1 MRSRPLFPA
10 LCGRMGRRET
20 RDRRRSPP
28 VSRFARPPLP
38 PAVRPG
44 TRPPRAKGG
53 NRRSRHPAGRQVQA
67 GRTACTPRPGPVQ
80 GPKKRRRQRG
90 PPPCPTPL
98 CRSAVPPRAEAS
110 VRPAADPSH
119 TAQKRGPPARDLFR
133 APIRR
138 PPGRKGCPRRSSP
151 PPRPPSEKEPDR
163 AKGKGRGQGQG
174 KGGSNGKGN
183 TRPKNRS
190 PAGAVCT
197 AQGTRPRRRYPV
209 LGDALSPTP
218 RRPLSPLP
226 PFPRRYRHPP
236 SSPPSPQ
243 VRRALAR
250 PPHPP
255 KNCPFPRKSKSNL
268 SE

>member
-10 LCGRMGRRET
+10 PCGRMGRRKT
-20 RDRRRSPP
+20 RDRRSSPP

-44 TRPPRAKGG
+44 TRPPRAKEGG
-53 NRRSRHPAGRQVQA
+53 QAQPTPRRPAGA
-67 GRTACTPRPGPVQ
+67 GGQPAPLARV
-80 GPKKRRRQRG
+80 
-90 PPPCPTPL
+90 L
-98 CRSAVPPRAEAS
+98 CRGQKNAAASAGLPPVPHLSAGVPSPRERRAAA
-110 VRPAADPSH
+110 RPAADPSH

-174 KGGSNGKGN
+174 KGGGNGKGN

-190 PAGAVCT
+190 PAGAVRT

-226 PFPRRYRHPP
+226 PFPRRYRPP
-236 SSPPSPQ
+236 PPSPPSPQ
-243 VRRALAR
+243 IHRALAR

-255 KNCPFPRKSKSNL
+255 KNCPFPCKSKNNL
-268 SE
+268 IE